1 MSTVNSELRIS
12 DNFGGG
18 TTSSPS
24 CPHFH
29 PDFVRT
35 FYAHNKPR
43 QHTIKQTTISAPLS
57 TLSEL
62 DVNEIV
68 ATAAVTPIDAID
80 DPIDVDIDIDTDDI
94 DHNHNNLINDDT
106 NMTVP
111 QRMSTNDSV
120 FGVANACLHHH
131 NNEKNRHI
139 NNKKRSLLGNSSL
152 STSSPSRSIQVN
164 GGAGGASASSSYPVI
179 GGKYVLLPS
188 ILGKGASADVREGFH
203 KERGTPVAIKVLSKE
218 FLRQRS
224 SAHNVFRN
232 ELKVL
237 NELRGDGT
245 SVGEAALV
253 RNHIVRFYGSFE
265 DEANHYLV
273 FERKP
278 SDLFKLM
285 KKNRKGLPEDQ
296 AKYIFVQLVR
306 ALHFL
311 HHDHKLAHRDIKM
324 ENILIDEETL
334 EISLCDFGFATHFAP
349 TTRRRE
355 WCGSPFTVAPEMLA
369 GEPHHPA
376 AVDIWA
382 AGSVLYS
389 ILCGRFPFQA
399 GDMEEVYALTR
410 QGKVHPFP
418 RGKVSRAARDAIS
431 RCLQVD
437 MKKRITLQHL
447 QQHPFVWIDEDD
459 DDDYD
464 EEDDGD
470 ESEESEEKDD
480 NDSSM

>member
-1 MSTVNSELRIS
+1 MGGRPPPRGVHRSTRYS
-12 DNFGGG
+12 FG
-18 TTSSPS
+18 
-24 CPHFH
+24 HFL
-29 PDFVRT
+29 PVFIT
-35 FYAHNKPR
+35 CSGCLNK
-43 QHTIKQTTISAPLS
+43 QHTIKQTTISVPLS

-62 DVNEIV
+62 DVNEIL

-80 DPIDVDIDIDTDDI
+80 DPIDIDVDIDTYDI
-94 DHNHNNLINDDT
+94 DHTHNNLTNEYNDDP

-131 NNEKNRHI
+131 YNEKNHHI
-139 NNKKRSLLGNSSL
+139 NNKKRSRLENAKRS
-152 STSSPSRSIQVN
+152 SSPSSIQVN

-245 SVGEAALV
+245 SAGEATLV

-376 AVDIWA
+376 GVDIWA

-437 MKKRITLQHL
+437 MKKRISLQHL
-447 QQHPFVWIDEDD
+447 QQHPFVWIDEDEED
-459 DDDYD
+459 DDDD
-464 EEDDGD
+464 EDDGD
-470 ESEESEEKDD
+470 ESEGSEEKDD
-480 NDSSM
+480 NDSSL